1 MIKMLTQDNC
11 GQCIALKKYLD
22 LGLRGKYNDVIEVI
36 KKEDNPEEF
45 MRLVKLHG
53 ITSTPALI
61 ADNEV
66 LRNPNV
72 SNAESFIKLNS

>member
-22 LGLRGKYNDVIEVI
+22 LGLRGKYNDDIEIV
-36 KKEDNPEEF
+36 KKEDSPEEF
-45 MRLVKLHG
+45 KRLVKLHG

-61 ADNEV
+61 AENDI
-66 LRNPNV
+66 LRNPSV
-72 SNAESFIKLNS
+72 SNAEDFIKSHR

>member
-45 MRLVKLHG
+45 MRLVKLRG

-61 ADNEV
+61 AEKDV